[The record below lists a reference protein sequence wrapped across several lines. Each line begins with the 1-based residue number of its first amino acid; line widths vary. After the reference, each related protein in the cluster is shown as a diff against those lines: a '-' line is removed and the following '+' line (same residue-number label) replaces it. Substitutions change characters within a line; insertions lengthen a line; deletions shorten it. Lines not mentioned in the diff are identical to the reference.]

1 LNKKTFIDKRYKLYQ
16 EKKWDEYEELLQ
28 WETSLKDTAF
38 GESLDA
44 VSKAISVEKSTI
56 IYSAS

>member
-1 LNKKTFIDKRYKLYQ
+1 MNKKTFIDKRYKLYQ

-28 WETSLKDTAF
+28 WETSLKDKAF
-38 GESLDA
+38 SESLDA
-44 VSKAISVEKSTI
+44 VSKAISVEKSMI